1 MFRPSGC
8 RVRYCIWEDDGEV
21 GGGRV
26 EGTEEEEMR
35 REGEREG
42 EGGRRE
48 REGERKR
55 DGRKREGEGRREEKG
70 WRGRRE
76 GEEK

>member
-35 REGEREG
+35 REGERGREKEVGRRREG
-42 EGGRRE
+42 EGGRE
-48 REGERKR
+48 
-55 DGRKREGEGRREEKG
+55 EGEGRREEKG

-76 GEEK
+76 GEER

>member
-35 REGEREG
+35 REGER
-42 EGGRRE
+42 GRE
-48 REGERKR
+48 K
-55 DGRKREGEGRREEKG
+55 EGRREEKG

>member
-35 REGEREG
+35 REGE
-42 EGGRRE
+42 GGRE
-48 REGERKR
+48 
-55 DGRKREGEGRREEKG
+55 EGEGRREEKG

-76 GEEK
+76 GEER

>member
-35 REGEREG
+35 REGERGREE
-42 EGGRRE
+42 EGGR
-48 REGERKR
+48 KR
-55 DGRKREGEGRREEKG
+55 
-70 WRGRRE
+70 
-76 GEEK
+76 